1 MHPSSQPDSDDYT
14 KPGVFESLPAPRKRL
29 LGFTKDFLLE
39 LADAGLIR
47 LVTVTRPSHRR
58 PVALVHVPSLIA
70 YIEQEEAVAKAA
82 QFAQHRQAYA
92 HHHKPGDLLEVVQ

>member
-1 MHPSSQPDSDDYT
+1 MHSSSQPDPPDYT
-14 KPGVFESLPAPRKRL
+14 KPGVFEPLPTPRKRL
-29 LGFTKDFLLE
+29 LGFTRDFLLE

-47 LVTVTRPSHRR
+47 LVIVSRPSHRR

-82 QFAQHRQAYA
+82 QLAQHRQAYA
-92 HHHKPGDLLEVVQ
+92 HHHKPENLLEIVQ